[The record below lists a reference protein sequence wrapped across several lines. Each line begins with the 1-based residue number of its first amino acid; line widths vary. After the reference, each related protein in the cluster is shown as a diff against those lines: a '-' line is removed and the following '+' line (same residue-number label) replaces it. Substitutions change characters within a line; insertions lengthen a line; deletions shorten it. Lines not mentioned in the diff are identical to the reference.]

1 MSEHTWVQENLTAF
15 VAGGLEPAEI
25 ERLRQHAASCPE
37 CDAELGQAG
46 AFDRQV
52 KALLADAVPGP
63 ALEDRLVRKLES
75 GLRKRRFIPRLPRLA
90 WGAAAAGLLVACG
103 AGLGFFFDPDNL
115 PFPGVP
121 GTAGSLPVW
130 VVDRSSE
137 TNFRTKYD
145 DRGTPNGS
153 MGGFIFDNGEKYP
166 NPELLA
172 GEVARYHLETVNGT
186 SNTAQTSTQPNFT
199 HLWGYGGDRSR
210 RGTGF
215 GVIQEDQTHAS
226 QDGFLA
232 LSGKESAGNTRRSFN
247 QPDLGLAVK
256 EPIKHPI
263 ELKDSP
269 AGTGQP
275 GGGSGRQS
283 DTQTDL
289 YTLGKVAAGN
299 FKRTGNQPSGG
310 QTKGYGFDPAKHFQE
325 QTAEGDKKTNT
336 PPTTTLGVVAGTP
349 IAAAN
354 QTSDAP
360 SLGEGKTPAP
370 KPVEPF
376 PVPSRK
382 IIRSGDIEFEVEAFD
397 AAVATVTRLVTT
409 IKGGYVA
416 TVNSDKLPNGK
427 MRGSLVVRVPPEF
440 LDSLVLDL
448 RKELGKT
455 GELKSQRIGS
465 QDITKQY
472 TDLESRLR
480 AARTMEERLLQIIKT
495 GKGEVKDLLS
505 AEKELGVWRTKIE
518 EMEGELRYYAHQVA
532 LSTLTIQL
540 TEKEIRAAAAVLETE
555 KVQMGLEVEDVDKAF
570 REAREA
576 VDAAKG
582 RVTRSEVKQPAAG
595 QFSAVLEF
603 EVAPEAAGPLRD
615 RLKQIGTLARLDIN
629 RVQKAEAGSE
639 AIRTAPVRRGDT
651 QFNVHIYNLT
661 TVTPRETAVI
671 QLAVPDVP
679 AGFQALRDAVAKAKG
694 RVINAQL
701 NEQDRQNVNAQL
713 DFEIRRTEEA
723 MIQDALA
730 KAGEIVSRT
739 VTRAPEG
746 ESVTDTKVRLQMKVI
761 AAAGLDPRETIQLA
775 LEVNDVD
782 NTLPLFAALVS
793 EVKGRS
799 LQPQLTHERSGRVT
813 ARVVYDVP
821 LLAAPALVEKFKTAG
836 TVRLETFARN
846 EKIPEGKLALAR
858 LEVTLANT
866 ELLIPKDEG
875 LWSYIRTGLSTS
887 LKFLS
892 MSVTW
897 LIFGLCVVLPWALL
911 VMGGWWLVRRWWRR
925 PATTPPTPNP

>member
-1 MSEHTWVQENLTAF
+1 MTEHAWVQEHIAAF
-15 VAGGLEPAEI
+15 VAGGLEAAEV
-25 ERLRQHAASCPE
+25 ERIQGHVSSCPE
-37 CDAELGQAG
+37 CTRDLHHAG
-46 AFDRQV
+46 AFDHQMTN
-52 KALLADAVPGP
+52 LLADTQPGP
-63 ALEDRLVRKLES
+63 DMEERLLHSLRAS
-75 GLRKRRFIPRLPRLA
+75 RRWRRRSFPGLSRLSWP
-90 WGAAAAGLLVACG
+90 AAAAAVLVICG
-103 AGLGFFFDPDNL
+103 AGLGLCLDPDKL
-115 PFPGVP
+115 PFPGDPTSSWINGGLDISFV
-121 GTAGSLPVW
+121 GGSVFGD
-130 VVDRSSE
+130 VKQR
-137 TNFRTKYD
+137 
-145 DRGTPNGS
+145 DRGANILQG
-153 MGGFIFDNGEKYP
+153 
-166 NPELLA
+166 
-172 GEVARYHLETVNGT
+172 
-186 SNTAQTSTQPNFT
+186 
-199 HLWGYGGDRSR
+199 W
-210 RGTGF
+210 
-215 GVIQEDQTHAS
+215 
-226 QDGFLA
+226 LA
-232 LSGKESAGNTRRSFN
+232 LPRLSSIRDGATLRA
-247 QPDLGLAVK
+247 DLGCRN
-256 EPIKHPI
+256 EISQI
-263 ELKDSP
+263 
-269 AGTGQP
+269 
-275 GGGSGRQS
+275 
-283 DTQTDL
+283 
-289 YTLGKVAAGN
+289 
-299 FKRTGNQPSGG
+299 
-310 QTKGYGFDPAKHFQE
+310 
-325 QTAEGDKKTNT
+325 
-336 PPTTTLGVVAGTP
+336 
-349 IAAAN
+349 
-354 QTSDAP
+354 AP
-360 SLGEGKTPAP
+360 SLSAFQEGDETRSNQPRIPSQTKPVVKGTSRVHTWNDPEVETNYNVDRLAETSVPGRVETGKTGVPLLAEGLVMPKPPAP
-370 KPVEPF
+370 GIGHGTALDLYGNSATSQEKTNKGGRTDRKVDPLPEAKPEETRKTPEK
-376 PVPSRK
+376 PPSGTPSSSSVRTEDLPPAMTHK
-382 IIRSGDIEFEVEAFD
+382 VIRTGEIEFEVESYD
-397 AAVATVTRLVTT
+397 AAVATATKLVLA
-409 IKGGYVA
+409 IKGA
-416 TVNSDKLPNGK
+416 FIASDDSKKLPNGK
-427 MRGSLVVRVPPEF
+427 VRGSLVVRVPPDN
-440 LDSLVLDL
+440 LDGLVLDL
-448 RKELGKT
+448 RKELGQT
-455 GELKSQRIGS
+455 GELKGQRIGS